1 MNGLKGLQK
10 IIGYEFKDEKLL
22 LTAVTHPSYANQHGA
37 QSYQRLEYLGDAIL
51 GFIVAEELYERFPDA
66 DEGVLTDKRQ
76 DAVSKRPLGERAE
89 ETGMVKYLK
98 IAPRV
103 DITDKI
109 RCDLF
114 EAVVAAVYLDGGIE
128 QAKKFALR
136 ELSDY
141 LDTVTGEQNYK
152 SRLNE
157 ALPYYS
163 PQTPQGEQ
171 NYKSRLNEA
180 LPHARITYR
189 ETGRSGPDHAPV
201 FSIELDIDGEVYA
214 RAEGKNKKKAGQE
227 CARIALKK
235 LFSGE
240 KK

>member
-1 MNGLKGLQK
+1 MESLKGLQK
-10 IIGYEFKDEKLL
+10 IIGYGFNDEKLL

-114 EAVVAAVYLDGGIE
+114 EAVVAAVYLDGGME

-136 ELSDY
+136 ELNDY

-157 ALPYYS
+157 ALP
-163 PQTPQGEQ
+163 
-171 NYKSRLNEA
+171 
-180 LPHARITYR
+180 HAKITYR

-235 LFSGE
+235 LSSGE